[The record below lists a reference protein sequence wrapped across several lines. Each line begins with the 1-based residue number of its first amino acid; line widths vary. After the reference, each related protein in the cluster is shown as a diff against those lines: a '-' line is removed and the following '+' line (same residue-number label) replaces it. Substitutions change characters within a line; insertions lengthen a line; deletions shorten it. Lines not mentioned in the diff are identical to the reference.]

1 MTLRGL
7 KNLRLKVFETYE
19 FFVSVIVFVEHR
31 AFEWVADVAERL
43 WIVFRRCFDGYSVR
57 QWVQTIRD
65 VFKVAL
71 STETR
76 EKVNRCGVRFYSSR
90 ILSRPSLCRCGGV
103 FPSRAVQDE
112 DLV

>member
-1 MTLRGL
+1 M
-7 KNLRLKVFETYE
+7 
-19 FFVSVIVFVEHR
+19 FVEHR
-31 AFEWVADVAERL
+31 AFEWVANVVERL

-76 EKVNRCGVRFYSSR
+76 EKVNRCESV
-90 ILSRPSLCRCGGV
+90 L
-103 FPSRAVQDE
+103 
-112 DLV
+112 